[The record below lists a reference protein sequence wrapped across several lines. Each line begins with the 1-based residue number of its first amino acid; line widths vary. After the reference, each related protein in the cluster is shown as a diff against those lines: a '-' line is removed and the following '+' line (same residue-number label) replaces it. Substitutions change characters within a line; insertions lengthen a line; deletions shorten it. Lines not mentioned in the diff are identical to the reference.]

1 MKKFSL
7 AILALSTVLAFS
19 TVAMADP
26 IPIATGSSI
35 AIDGGTFSWIIG
47 STATFGAL
55 MHDASVQNNTTGSFL
70 TAGVVKNDDV
80 VINNANI
87 SLTGSLNQLVFTTYN
102 STNGTDVGTTPSATF
117 TIVGPLTITQDTSQF
132 LTFYGSGLLN
142 LTGYGA
148 TEATF
153 SFAATDNSLHSGQT
167 GEGTYTFSVNSSGV
181 LAPEPGTLTLFG
193 TGLLGLAGMLRFKFA
208 RKSR

>member
-7 AILALSTVLAFS
+7 AILALTAVLAFS
-19 TVAMADP
+19 PLAMATP
-26 IPIATGSSI
+26 VPIAVGSSI
-35 AIDGGTFSWIIG
+35 AVDGGTFSWVIG
-47 STATFGAL
+47 TSATFGAL
-55 MHDASVQNNTTGSFL
+55 THDASVQNTTTGSFA

-80 VINNANI
+80 VINNVNM
-87 SLTGSLNQLVFTTYN
+87 SLITALNQLVFTTYN
-102 STNGTDVGTTPSATF
+102 STNGTDVGTSPSATF

-142 LTGYGA
+142 LTGYQP

-167 GEGTYTFSVNSSGV
+167 GEGTYTFSVNSTGIA
-181 LAPEPGTLTLFG
+181 APEPSSLLLFG
-193 TGLLGLAGMLRFKFA
+193 SGLLGIAGMLRFKFA
-208 RKSR
+208 KKSR